1 LDVAVVV
8 ADVAAEEEASAE
20 AHPEEAEEA
29 AMAEEDLA
37 EAVRGTL
44 AVPVGERDR
53 AAMVVEAGSMPG
65 IDLVAMVEVEPAQEE
80 ASIRADSAELA
91 LETEVWVVKLV

>member
-1 LDVAVVV
+1 
-8 ADVAAEEEASAE
+8 
-20 AHPEEAEEA
+20 
-29 AMAEEDLA
+29 
-37 EAVRGTL
+37 
-44 AVPVGERDR
+44 
-53 AAMVVEAGSMPG
+53 MPG